1 MQAIVGHLN
10 LIIRLEPQQE
20 AQIASK
26 APKAIILAKLRECNK
41 KNVGYEYKLTL
52 EIELQCVRE
61 LDSRHDKETRAFST
75 KYTNIFQ

>member
-1 MQAIVGHLN
+1 MQAIAGHLN

-26 APKAIILAKLRECNK
+26 APKAIVLAKLRECNK

-61 LDSRHDKETRAFST
+61 LDSRHNKETRAFST
-75 KYTNIFQ
+75 KYNNIFQ